1 MATPVML
8 RHSIDDRRTQAGVFT
23 GPSYVA
29 RLATRF
35 EDEVIPLRNRLY
47 CKALSL
53 TRNNHD
59 AEDLV
64 QDTIMNAYAGFS
76 TFREGTNLMAWLCR
90 IMHNSWINTYRR
102 KRRWRAEVSVGS
114 ICDDQLD
121 MYAART
127 AKVVSS
133 AEVVA
138 LESLPDSSI
147 KAALMTLERIA
158 VVHLL
163 RRRGGVFIPG
173 DRDMMN
179 VPVGTVMSRLHRGR
193 RRLRENLFMVVG
205 RRALASEPHATAHAQ

>member
-1 MATPVML
+1 M
-8 RHSIDDRRTQAGVFT
+8 
-23 GPSYVA
+23 
-29 RLATRF
+29 
-35 EDEVIPLRNRLY
+35 IPLRNRLY

-90 IMHNSWINTYRR
+90 IMHNSWINSYRR
-102 KRRWRAEVSVGS
+102 KRRWQAEVSVGGIS
-114 ICDDQLD
+114 DDQLD

-127 AKVVSS
+127 AKVASS

-147 KAALMTLERIA
+147 KAALMTLSEKSRLSIYYADVEGFSYREIA
-158 VVHLL
+158 
-163 RRRGGVFIPG
+163 
-173 DRDMMN
+173 DMMN

-193 RRLRENLFMVVG
+193 RRLRENLIMVVG